1 MGQKMDPRGLRVGV
15 INDWNSKWYADKKH
29 FGDYVVEDHKIREYI
44 KKKLYASG
52 ISKIEIERTSKF
64 VRVNVYT
71 AKPGL
76 VIGKGGNLAESLKQ
90 ELEKMIG
97 KQVNLNIE
105 EVKDVDTN
113 AQLVAENIA
122 GQLERRISFRRAM
135 KQCMQR
141 AMKNGALGIKASC
154 SGRLGGAD
162 MARTEF
168 YKEGTVP
175 LQTLRADIDY
185 GFAEANTTY
194 GKVGVKVWIY
204 KGEILP
210 EKKEKVMEGGD
221 NHAIDAKK
229 D

>member
-15 INDWNSKWYADKKH
+15 INDWNSRWYADAKH
-29 FGDYVVEDHKIREYI
+29 FGDYVVEDNKIRTFI
-44 KKKLYASG
+44 KKKLYVAG
-52 ISKIEIERTSKF
+52 ISKIEIERTPKF
-64 VRVNVYT
+64 VKVNVFT
-71 AKPGL
+71 AKPGI
-76 VIGKGGNLAESLKQ
+76 VIGKGGNLSEQLKAEVEKLINKQ
-90 ELEKMIG
+90 I
-97 KQVNLNIE
+97 NLNII
-105 EVKDVDTN
+105 EVKDVDVN

-122 GQLERRISFRRAM
+122 AQLERRISFRRAM
-135 KQCMQR
+135 KQGMQR
-141 AMKNGALGIKASC
+141 TMRAGALGIKTAC

-210 EKKEKVMEGGD
+210 SRTKKVEGG
-221 NHAIDAKK
+221 NSNAIDAKK